1 MKFYI
6 KLILVILYINS
17 FSTGFTQNKNKLISW
32 DKMIQQRASDSV
44 KKKVFIDLYTNWCG
58 WCRENGCNYI

>member
-17 FSTGFTQNKNKLISW
+17 FSTGFTQNKINWISW

-44 KKKVFIDLYTNWCG
+44 KKKVFIDLYTTQN
-58 WCRENGCNYI
+58 N